1 MNVHKNTSLNLKK
14 FELLP
19 TDGFGKGIRLPQ
31 YKKRIIIGRS
41 HTADIV
47 LAYPDVSAIH
57 CVIELINNGFRIYDM
72 NSANGTFVDGKRVVM
87 QDIPVGG
94 ELQIATRT
102 YVLKEFVPSEVL
114 PPVLNVLDQEH
125 LPPSLKQSAP
135 AVPAPPAP
143 PTVTKEKLSKIEEQ
157 VEVPKVI
164 EYPLAKDPKA
174 EFSEYIFEDIETLY
188 PIFDYNPQ
196 QHAVEV
202 IILFKDR
209 IYSVDYLPVR
219 NGSFYLSG
227 KGGRSNEIEY
237 AYLSR
242 NERVPFVEIK
252 DREVV
257 IHPLNGYKFTSLS
270 DTKKVLN
277 SSIVLNPDDIL
288 CFVNGDIQI
297 YIRGTEAPPKVKT
310 APLLSKDQELKK
322 YVGMVLLFV
331 MLFGTSVQFF
341 TVDKELEKEQAPKRI
356 ATILYK
362 KPIFKKT
369 DIVTPPN
376 KEAVKPKSADKQ
388 VVEKVVEQK
397 QPEQKVA
404 EAKPVQKAGEK
415 KAPQGEA
422 KLAPPK
428 KGPTNNKT
436 TVTAAPPAPTPSKS
450 PQAAPQKA
458 AVTAPAKGHVDTYK
472 AVDFSAT
479 MSSLMSKGGAVKGV
493 SAAAA
498 SSSSTTGFA
507 GVSGSE
513 SAQLETA
520 KISHKTGSIAGAA
533 TGTLDS
539 SQGTEGLAAKRGS
552 YTIGFPDKIDL
563 VGSMDP
569 DIIMAI
575 LREHI
580 PEFRSCY
587 QRVLAMSSE
596 SFSGVVDLNFI
607 IEASGHVGRVGN
619 STSEGNVP
627 VDVRKCLVNVLK
639 GIKFPAPMGGA
650 KVEVNV
656 PMNLYPNVKR

>member
-1 MNVHKNTSLNLKK
+1 MNVQRNSSLNLKK
-14 FELLP
+14 YELLP
-19 TDGFGKGIRLPQ
+19 VDGFGKGMRLPQ

-47 LAYPDVSAIH
+47 LPYPDISAIH
-57 CVIELINNGFRIYDM
+57 CVVELTSAGFRIYDM
-72 NSANGTFVDGKRVVM
+72 NSANGTFVDGKKIVM
-87 QDIPVGG
+87 QDIAFGG
-94 ELQIATRT
+94 EIQIATHL
-102 YVLKEFVPSEVL
+102 YVLKEYVPSEVL

-125 LPPSLKQSAP
+125 LPPSLKSHEAP
-135 AVPAPPAP
+135 IAPMPPAP
-143 PTVTKEKLSKIEEQ
+143 PTSKGSVKIEHA
-157 VEVPKVI
+157 VELPKVI

-174 EFSEYIFEDIETLY
+174 EFSEYIFEDVETLY
-188 PIFDYNPQ
+188 PIFNYQPQ

-219 NGSFYLSG
+219 NGTFFLSG
-227 KGGRSNEIEY
+227 KGGSRNEIEY

-242 NERVPFVEIK
+242 SEKVPFVEIK

-257 IHPLNGYKFTSLS
+257 VHPLNGYKFTSLS

-310 APLLSKDQELKK
+310 APLLSKDKELKK
-322 YVGMVLLFV
+322 YVGLMLLF
-331 MLFGTSVQFF
+331 MFFFGSAVKLF
-341 TVDKELEKEQAPKRI
+341 TVDKELEKELAPKRI

-362 KPIFKKT
+362 KPIIKKT

-376 KEAVKPKSADKQ
+376 KEMVKPKSADKQ
-388 VVEKVVEQK
+388 VVEKVVEEK
-397 QPEQKVA
+397 QPEKKVA
-404 EAKPVQKAGEK
+404 EEKPVQKAGEK
-415 KAPQGEA
+415 KAAVGEA

-436 TVTAAPPAPTPSKS
+436 TVTAAPPAKSPSKS
-450 PQAAPQKA
+450 PEAAPKKA
-458 AVTAPAKGHVDTYK
+458 AVTAPAKGNVDTYK
-472 AVDFSAT
+472 SVDFSAT
-479 MSSLMSKGGAVKGV
+479 MSSLMSKGGAVNSV
-493 SAAAA
+493 SAAAS

-533 TGTLDS
+533 SGTLDS
-539 SQGTEGLAAKRGS
+539 SQGTEGLASKRGAF
-552 YTIGFPDKIDL
+552 TIGFPDKIDL
-563 VGSMDP
+563 IGSMDP

-580 PEFRSCY
+580 PQFRSCY

-596 SFSGVVDLNFI
+596 SFSGVVDLNFL
-607 IEASGHVGRVGN
+607 IEASGHVGKVGN
-619 STSEGNVP
+619 SMSEGNVP
-627 VDVRKCLVNVLK
+627 VDVRKCIVNVLK